1 MGSLSLRIFYCAVF
15 TRPVVCWMVK
25 GLPDERTGMNDVGTV
40 AWHWAITVTGQ
51 EEHLLLGLS

>member
-1 MGSLSLRIFYCAVF
+1 
-15 TRPVVCWMVK
+15 MVK

-51 EEHLLLGLS
+51 EEHLLLGLG